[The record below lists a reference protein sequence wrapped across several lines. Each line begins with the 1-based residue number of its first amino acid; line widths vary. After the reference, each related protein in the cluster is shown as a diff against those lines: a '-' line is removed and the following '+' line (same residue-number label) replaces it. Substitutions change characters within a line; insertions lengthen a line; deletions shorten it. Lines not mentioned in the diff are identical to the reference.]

1 MKKAPFHM
9 SLPCLSISKTM
20 DFYVDV
26 IGADLGRHSTRWL
39 DIDLFGN
46 QITFTRSGEFNFSY
60 RSYKFE
66 ETVLPSFHFGVIVDR
81 ALWET
86 LYQKMMA
93 SEYEVTTEA
102 TFLKDQVGEH
112 VSFFVKDPN
121 GHMLEFKSFLKTKDM
136 FRQ

>member
-1 MKKAPFHM
+1 MKKAPFHL
-9 SLPCLSISKTM
+9 SLPCLSISKTQ

-26 IGADLGRHSTRWL
+26 VGAAMGRNSSRWL

-46 QITFTRSGEFNFSY
+46 QITFTKSGAFDFSY

-66 ETVLPSFHFGVIVDR
+66 EKVLPSFHFGVIVDR
-81 ALWET
+81 ET
-86 LYQKMMA
+86 WNRLYQRLMA

-102 TFLKDQVGEH
+102 TFLKDQIGEH

-121 GHMLEFKSFLKTKDM
+121 GHMLEFKSFLESKQM
-136 FRQ
+136 FQK

>member
-1 MKKAPFHM
+1 M

-39 DIDLFGN
+39 DIDSSA
-46 QITFTRSGEFNFSY
+46 TRLHLPGRANSIFPTDPIS
-60 RSYKFE
+60 FE

-86 LYQKMMA
+86 LYQKMMV
-93 SEYEVTTEA
+93 SEYEGDPTEA

-112 VSFFVKDPN
+112 VSFFCKRSKWAYAQIQ
-121 GHMLEFKSFLKTKDM
+121 EFSQDQGYVSSIKHY
-136 FRQ
+136 